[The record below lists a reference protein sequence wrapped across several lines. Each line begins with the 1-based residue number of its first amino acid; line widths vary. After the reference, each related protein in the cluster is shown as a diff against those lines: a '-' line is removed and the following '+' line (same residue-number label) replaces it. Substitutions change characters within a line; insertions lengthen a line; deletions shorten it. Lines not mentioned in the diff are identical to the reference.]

1 VTAEEIQNRLID
13 AEVGP
18 YHLSH
23 ELVQKSTE
31 MGLLCEDE
39 LHYAYIQ
46 PCLLQLEDT
55 AARLEEIEEKTEALE
70 SEQVREEEILE
81 QAQQILKEA
90 EKENLSL
97 LRELETAVEEK
108 EDEVANI
115 EDRITALE
123 EEKTG
128 IENAETDY
136 EDEKYFWPI
145 TNRLKDLIRSATGQW
160 GETVTLGFDRGYL
173 LASSEYNIYRD
184 PYIKRAAEYCKS

>member
-1 VTAEEIQNRLID
+1 MTAEEIQNRLID

-31 MGLLCEDE
+31 MGLLCEEE
-39 LHYAYIQ
+39 LHSAYSQ
-46 PCLLQLEDT
+46 PCLLHLEET
-55 AARLEEIEEKTEALE
+55 AARLTEIEEEIEALE

-81 QAQQILKEA
+81 QAKMILQEA
-90 EKENLSL
+90 EKENLPL
-97 LRELETAVEEK
+97 LSKLETAVEEK
-108 EDEVANI
+108 EDEIARC
-115 EDRITALE
+115 EGAITVLE
-123 EEKTG
+123 EEKTNL
-128 IENAETDY
+128 EEAEPDFT
-136 EDEKYFWPI
+136 DEKYFWPI